1 MTLRSASGSSC
12 SPSAV
17 EPVTSQKTTVTV
29 LRTSDAAPGAAPSGR
44 GAPQN
49 GQKANSSELSRP
61 QDPQVIT
68 VSASV
73 GERSCSTSTFV
84 VLLRALGDAIDLRRD
99 QAVGLA
105 V

>member
-1 MTLRSASGSSC
+1 MAVPSVSGSIR
-12 SPSAV
+12 PASAV
-17 EPVTSQKTTVTV
+17 EPVTSQKITVTV
-29 LRTSDAAPGAAPSGR
+29 LRTSDDAAPGAALSER

-73 GERSCSTSTFV
+73 GERSSSTSTCDV
-84 VLLRALGDAIDLRRD
+84 PLYVPS
-99 QAVGLA
+99 VTS
-105 V
+105 